1 MVSLKVF
8 NSVGEELRRIEQAY
22 DVRVLYA
29 CESGSRA
36 WGFASRT
43 ATTTSGS
50 STFTIA
56 TGTSPL
62 RTVAT

>member
-8 NSVGEELRRIEQAY
+8 NSVGKEFHRIEQTD

-36 WGFASRT
+36 WSFPGNLAGEPFSFHNKERT
-43 ATTTSGS
+43 
-50 STFTIA
+50 
-56 TGTSPL
+56 PL
-62 RTVAT
+62 

>member
-36 WGFASRT
+36 
-43 ATTTSGS
+43 
-50 STFTIA
+50 
-56 TGTSPL
+56 
-62 RTVAT
+62 